1 MEAQLCGNAE
11 VTIVGAGNSAGQ
23 GAIYLASFAQ
33 KVHVIFRRASLRETM
48 SEYLVKRLEEHP
60 SIAII
65 PSTDV
70 TALHG
75 AEGLEGMTYRW
86 SETGSTGQYAWRF
99 LLLLIGARKG
109 GG

>member
-1 MEAQLCGNAE
+1 MEAQLCSDAE
-11 VTIVGAGNSAGQ
+11 VTVVGAGNSAGQ
-23 GAIYLASFAQ
+23 GAIYLASFAK

-60 SIAII
+60 NIAII

-75 AEGLEGMTYRW
+75 AEGLEGLR
-86 SETGSTGQYAWRF
+86 SEER
-99 LLLLIGARKG
+99 RG
-109 GG
+109 GKVSGRRCRSRVGP

>member
-23 GAIYLASFAQ
+23 GAIYLASVAK
-33 KVHVIFRRASLRETM
+33 KVHVIFRRSSLRETM

-60 SIAII
+60 NIEII

-70 TALHG
+70 VEIGRAHVLTPVTNAQLVC
-75 AEGLEGMTYRW
+75 R
-86 SETGSTGQYAWRF
+86 
-99 LLLLIGARKG
+99 LLLEKKTKKTNNR
-109 GG
+109 